1 MSLMA
6 LMGKG
11 LSSPED
17 ADDAEEGAEGD
28 DTDLAELGA
37 KYGSRL
43 AEAIEAKD
51 GAGVYKA
58 LCKLIELHS
67 YEEREY

>member
-1 MSLMA
+1 
-6 LMGKG
+6 MGGG
-11 LSSPED
+11 LKSKDSEEADPSDDSED
-17 ADDAEEGAEGD
+17 SG

-43 AEAIEAKD
+43 AEAVDAKD
-51 GAGVYKA
+51 GAAVYSA

-67 YEEREY
+67 YEEDQERGY